1 MTATRPAPKTET
13 TAHESGI
20 VYAYFIAKRLRT
32 LTDGKIVE
40 QWRAE
45 CSCGRSTDW
54 HPSSNTAR
62 SFGRSHTHHPNDV
75 RIAS

>member
-1 MTATRPAPKTET
+1 MTATRPAPKTIT
-13 TAHESGI
+13 KAHEPGI
-20 VYAYFIAKRLRT
+20 VYAYLIAKRIHT
-32 LTDGKIVE
+32 LSSGKLAE

-62 SFGRSHTHHPNDV
+62 SFGRAHSERPDDV
-75 RIAS
+75 RTAS